1 MRYLPI
7 TVLSTSMLLG
17 FGLVGCSSNPTQTT
31 QPTKV
36 FTLFG
41 LIKQKPK
48 LENTAP
54 PNTSTL
60 RTMDYA
66 NTDLDHNQYKLDAFS
81 VGGWVNQKDGDI
93 FKAVKPTDPN
103 SAIVYLYR
111 IDSRWNRQEILAP
124 NFFIN
129 EKRIPSLLNNHYY
142 WIELPAG
149 VYRLNVSHP
158 LTILHFQEGTT
169 VDFSVEAGQSYFLKY
184 EEQNF
189 RGKPDRSLGLLQKG
203 PLMQMPTSLGL
214 QEINSTRLKTP
225 GYSFV
230 RREKESL
237 VQNLPNFNDK
247 DSAKVKRNQVDD
259 KATPP
264 VITKPFKIWNPL
276 TW

>member
-17 FGLVGCSSNPTQTT
+17 LGLAGCSSTPTQNS
-31 QPTKV
+31 QPKRI
-36 FTLFG
+36 TLFG
-41 LIKQKPK
+41 LIKPKTK

-60 RTMDYA
+60 KTIDFA
-66 NTDLDHNQYKLDAFS
+66 NTDLDKNQYKLDTFS
-81 VGGWVNQKDGDI
+81 VGGWVNQKDGDV
-93 FKAVKPTDPN
+93 FKAVQPTDPN
-103 SAIVYLYR
+103 SAIVYIYR
-111 IDSRWNRQEILAP
+111 IDSTWNRQEILAP

-184 EEQNF
+184 EEQRF
-189 RGKPDRSLGLLQKG
+189 RGKPDSALGLLQKG
-203 PLMQMPTSLGL
+203 PIMQMPTDMGL
-214 QEINSTRLKTP
+214 QEIRSTKLKNP

-230 RREKESL
+230 RREQESIA
-237 VQNLPNFNDK
+237 QSLPNFNEQN
-247 DSAKVKRNQVDD
+247 SSKVKRGQVDD
-259 KATPP
+259 KAGQP